1 MSPPVLIGID
11 WGTSSF
17 RAFLIDGAG
26 AVLERIASADGISAV
41 PPGGFEATFARLLG
55 PWLAAYPDLPIL
67 ASGMVGSRQGWR
79 EVPYA
84 PCPVSP
90 AILAAALV
98 PLETTAGRRVHLV
111 PGLLCRDGD
120 GLPDVLRGEEVQI
133 LGALERD
140 PTTRYLCLP
149 GTHSKWVRLR
159 AGLVEG
165 FATFMTGE
173 LFAVAKTHSILGRMV
188 QGEVEDAAAFDRG
201 ARLGLLAESGR
212 GGTLRRLFFARTLA
226 LAGELA
232 PGAVASFLSGL
243 LIGCEVREARARA
256 EPDAPV
262 LLVGEPGL
270 CRRWAR
276 VLELAEMPHAI
287 APGELAARG
296 QLALARL
303 AGLVRDR
310 AA

>member
-1 MSPPVLIGID
+1 MSRPVLIGID

-17 RAFLIDGAG
+17 RAFLIDEAG
-26 AVLERIASADGISAV
+26 LVLDRIASADGILAV
-41 PPGGFEATFARLLG
+41 PAGGFEATFVRLLG
-55 PWLAAYPDLPIL
+55 PWLEAHPDLPIL

-90 AILAAALV
+90 AALAAALV
-98 PLETTAGRRVHLV
+98 PLETACGRRVHLV

-133 LGALERD
+133 LGALEQA
-140 PTTRYLCLP
+140 PASGCLCLP
-149 GTHSKWVRLR
+149 GTHGKWVRVR
-159 AGLVEG
+159 AGVVLG

-173 LFAVAKTHSILGRMV
+173 LFAVLKNHSILGRMA
-188 QGEVEDAAAFDRG
+188 QGEAEDAAAFERG
-201 ARLGLLAESGR
+201 AAIGLVGEPGR

-226 LAGELA
+226 LSGELA

-243 LIGCEVREARARA
+243 LIGCEVREALSLA
-256 EPDAPV
+256 EPEGPV

-270 CRRWAR
+270 CRLWAR
-276 VLELAEMPHAI
+276 VLERAGAPHAI
-287 APGELAARG
+287 APAELAALG
-296 QLALARL
+296 QLRLAKQ

-310 AA
+310 SR